1 MIYFPYTNQG
11 IWMAYWMFLTDLL
24 AQRLNFHFKKSLLL
38 GLLFFYISCSGS
50 NPLSDLLGN
59 ISSKVASSKV
69 AISSKVASSKV
80 AQKVGKYLPTSS
92 REFGDIYAM
101 ESQVRN
107 HREWVQDKAKEL
119 KATKKTLRPL
129 LNESL
134 QNDFKFYEFVDANLK
149 TMAAAHKNILS
160 NAKTEKKLIISVQKS
175 RQLEIESKI
184 PGKEKTFKQQFI
196 TLDNAI
202 IERKLSYEESILKIE
217 KALEKRDMEL
227 VFITKQK
234 DDWFFISQ
242 GLFDRRTELQPKIND
257 LTSEVVNAVADSGN
271 YIEIIGIRLN
281 KVERLNRKLDQ
292 LDKFFVVID
301 KIAEKEK
308 GGRVY
313 LRNNP
318 EKKEEYELRFDKSV
332 EAYETHLEDL
342 TMLLLD

>member
-1 MIYFPYTNQG
+1 MPTN
-11 IWMAYWMFLTDLL
+11 
-24 AQRLNFHFKKSLLL
+24 
-38 GLLFFYISCSGS
+38 
-50 NPLSDLLGN
+50 
-59 ISSKVASSKV
+59 
-69 AISSKVASSKV
+69 
-80 AQKVGKYLPTSS
+80 S

-119 KATKKTLRPL
+119 KATKKTLRLL

-175 RQLEIESKI
+175 RRLEIESKI
-184 PGKEKTFKQQFI
+184 PGKEKTFRQQFI

-202 IERKLSYEESILKIE
+202 IERKLSYEESLSKIE

-242 GLFDRRTELQPKIND
+242 GLFDRRTELQTKIND

-281 KVERLNRKLDQ
+281 KVERLNRRLDQ

-308 GGRVY
+308 GGRVFI
-313 LRNNP
+313 RKDP
-318 EKKEEYELRFDKSV
+318 EKKEGYELRFEKSV

-342 TMLLLD
+342 KILLSD

>member
-1 MIYFPYTNQG
+1 
-11 IWMAYWMFLTDLL
+11 MAYWLFLTELRV
-24 AQRLNFHFKKSLLL
+24 QRLNFHFKKSLFP

-50 NPLSDLLGN
+50 NPASDLLGN

-69 AISSKVASSKV
+69 AISSKVA
-80 AQKVGKYLPTSS
+80 QKVGKYMPTNS
-92 REFGDIYAM
+92 RKFGDIYAM

-160 NAKTEKKLIISVQKS
+160 NAKTEKKLIISVQKN
-175 RQLEIESKI
+175 RRLEIESKI

-202 IERKLSYEESILKIE
+202 IERKLSYEESILKIK
-217 KALEKRDMEL
+217 KAMEKRDMEL

>member
-1 MIYFPYTNQG
+1 M
-11 IWMAYWMFLTDLL
+11 
-24 AQRLNFHFKKSLLL
+24 L
-38 GLLFFYISCSGS
+38 GLLFFHISCSGS
-50 NPLSDLLGN
+50 NPVSDLLG
-59 ISSKVASSKV
+59 S
-69 AISSKVASSKV
+69 ISSKVASSKV

-119 KATKKTLRPL
+119 KVTKKILGPL
-129 LNESL
+129 LNKSR
-134 QNDFKFYEFVDANLK
+134 QNDFQFYEYVDANLDIM
-149 TMAAAHKNILS
+149 TAAHKNILS
-160 NAKTEKKLIISVQKS
+160 NAKTEKKLIIRVQKS
-175 RQLEIESKI
+175 KRLDIESKI
-184 PGKEKTFKQQFI
+184 PGKEKTFRQQFI

-217 KALEKRDMEL
+217 KALGKRDMEL

-242 GLFDRRTELQPKIND
+242 GLFDRRMELQPKINN

-308 GGRVY
+308 GGRVFI
-313 LRNNP
+313 RKDP
-318 EKKEEYELRFDKSV
+318 EKKEGYELRFEKSV

-342 TMLLLD
+342 NMLLSD

>member
-1 MIYFPYTNQG
+1 M
-11 IWMAYWMFLTDLL
+11 
-24 AQRLNFHFKKSLLL
+24 L
-38 GLLFFYISCSGS
+38 GLLFFHISCSGS
-50 NPLSDLLGN
+50 NPVSDLLGS
-59 ISSKVASSKV
+59 ISSKVS
-69 AISSKVASSKV
+69 SSKV

-119 KATKKTLRPL
+119 KVTKKILGPL
-129 LNESL
+129 LNKSR
-134 QNDFKFYEFVDANLK
+134 QNDFQFYEYVDANLDIM
-149 TMAAAHKNILS
+149 TAAHKNILS
-160 NAKTEKKLIISVQKS
+160 NAKTEKKLIIRVQKS
-175 RQLEIESKI
+175 KRLDIESII
-184 PGKEKTFKQQFI
+184 PGKEKTFRQQFI

-217 KALEKRDMEL
+217 KALGKRDMEL

-242 GLFDRRTELQPKIND
+242 GLFDRRMELQPKIND

-308 GGRVY
+308 GGRVFI
-313 LRNNP
+313 RKDP
-318 EKKEEYELRFDKSV
+318 EKKEGYELRFEKSV

-342 TMLLLD
+342 NMLLSD

>member
-1 MIYFPYTNQG
+1 
-11 IWMAYWMFLTDLL
+11 MFLIELL
-24 AQRLNFHFKKSLLL
+24 FQRLNFHLKKSLLL
-38 GLLFFYISCSGS
+38 GLLFFHLSCSGS
-50 NPLSDLLGN
+50 NPVSNLLGK

-69 AISSKVASSKV
+69 AE
-80 AQKVGKYLPTSS
+80 KVGKYLPTSS

-119 KATKKTLRPL
+119 RVTKKILRPL
-129 LNESL
+129 LNKSR
-134 QNDFKFYEFVDANLK
+134 QNDFQFYEYVDANLDIM
-149 TMAAAHKNILS
+149 TAAHKNILS
-160 NAKTEKKLIISVQKS
+160 NAKTEKKLIIRVQKS
-175 RQLEIESKI
+175 KRLDIESII
-184 PGKEKTFKQQFI
+184 PGKEKTFRQQFI
-196 TLDNAI
+196 TLDNGI

-217 KALEKRDMEL
+217 KALGKRDMEL

-242 GLFDRRTELQPKIND
+242 GLFDRRMELQPKINN

-301 KIAEKEK
+301 KIAAKEK
-308 GGRVY
+308 GGRVFI
-313 LRNNP
+313 RKDH
-318 EKKEEYELRFDKSV
+318 KKKRRV
-332 EAYETHLEDL
+332 
-342 TMLLLD
+342 

>member
-1 MIYFPYTNQG
+1 MKIRSVDLMIYFPYTNQG

-50 NPLSDLLGN
+50 NPVSDLLG
-59 ISSKVASSKV
+59 S
-69 AISSKVASSKV
+69 ISSKVASSKV

-119 KATKKTLRPL
+119 KVTKKILRPL
-129 LNESL
+129 LNKSR
-134 QNDFKFYEFVDANLK
+134 QDDFQFYEYVDANLDIM
-149 TMAAAHKNILS
+149 TAAHKNILS
-160 NAKTEKKLIISVQKS
+160 NAKTEKKLIIRVQKS
-175 RQLEIESKI
+175 KRLDIESKI
-184 PGKEKTFKQQFI
+184 PGKEKTFRQQFI

-202 IERKLSYEESILKIE
+202 IERKVSYEESILKIE
-217 KALEKRDMEL
+217 KALGKRDMEL

-234 DDWFFISQ
+234 DEWFFISQ
-242 GLFDRRTELQPKIND
+242 GLFDRRIELQPKINN

-308 GGRVY
+308 GGRVFI
-313 LRNNP
+313 RKDP
-318 EKKEEYELRFDKSV
+318 EKKEGYELRFEKSV

-342 TMLLLD
+342 NMLLSD

>member
-1 MIYFPYTNQG
+1 
-11 IWMAYWMFLTDLL
+11 MAYWLFLTELRV
-24 AQRLNFHFKKSLLL
+24 QRLNFHFKKSLFP

-50 NPLSDLLGN
+50 NPVSDLLGN

-69 AISSKVASSKV
+69 A
-80 AQKVGKYLPTSS
+80 QKVGKYMPTNS

-175 RQLEIESKI
+175 RRLEIESKI
-184 PGKEKTFKQQFI
+184 PGKEKTFRQQFI

-202 IERKLSYEESILKIE
+202 IERKLSYEESLSKIE
-217 KALEKRDMEL
+217 KALEKREMEL
-227 VFITKQK
+227 VLITKQK

-242 GLFDRRTELQPKIND
+242 ELFDRRTELQPKINH

-308 GGRVY
+308 GGRVFI
-313 LRNNP
+313 RKDP
-318 EKKEEYELRFDKSV
+318 EKKEGYELRFEKSV

-342 TMLLLD
+342 NMLLSD

>member
-1 MIYFPYTNQG
+1 M
-11 IWMAYWMFLTDLL
+11 
-24 AQRLNFHFKKSLLL
+24 L
-38 GLLFFYISCSGS
+38 GLLFFHISCSGS
-50 NPLSDLLGN
+50 NPVSDLLG
-59 ISSKVASSKV
+59 S
-69 AISSKVASSKV
+69 ISSKVASSKV

-119 KATKKTLRPL
+119 KVTKKILGPL
-129 LNESL
+129 LNKSR
-134 QNDFKFYEFVDANLK
+134 QNDFQFYEYVDANLDIM
-149 TMAAAHKNILS
+149 TAAHKNILS
-160 NAKTEKKLIISVQKS
+160 NAKTEKKLIIRVQKS
-175 RQLEIESKI
+175 KRLDIESKI
-184 PGKEKTFKQQFI
+184 PGKEKTFRQQFI

-217 KALEKRDMEL
+217 KAVEKRDMKL

-242 GLFDRRTELQPKIND
+242 GLFDRRMELQPKINN

-308 GGRVY
+308 GGRVFI
-313 LRNNP
+313 RKDP
-318 EKKEEYELRFDKSV
+318 EKKEGYELRFEKSV

-342 TMLLLD
+342 NMLLSD

>member
-24 AQRLNFHFKKSLLL
+24 SQRLNFHFKKSLLL
-38 GLLFFYISCSGS
+38 GLLFFHISCSGS
-50 NPLSDLLGN
+50 NPVSDLLGS
-59 ISSKVASSKV
+59 ISSKVS
-69 AISSKVASSKV
+69 SSKV

-92 REFGDIYAM
+92 REFSDIYAM

-175 RQLEIESKI
+175 RRLEIESKI

>member
-1 MIYFPYTNQG
+1 M
-11 IWMAYWMFLTDLL
+11 
-24 AQRLNFHFKKSLLL
+24 L
-38 GLLFFYISCSGS
+38 GLLFFHISCSGS
-50 NPLSDLLGN
+50 NPVSDLLG
-59 ISSKVASSKV
+59 S
-69 AISSKVASSKV
+69 ISSKVASSKV

-119 KATKKTLRPL
+119 KVTKKILRPL
-129 LNESL
+129 LNKSR
-134 QNDFKFYEFVDANLK
+134 QDDFQFYEYVDANLDIM
-149 TMAAAHKNILS
+149 TAAHKNILS
-160 NAKTEKKLIISVQKS
+160 NAKTEKKLIIRVQKS
-175 RQLEIESKI
+175 KRLDIESKI
-184 PGKEKTFKQQFI
+184 PGKEKTFRQQFI
-196 TLDNAI
+196 TLDNGI

-217 KALEKRDMEL
+217 KAVEKRDMKL

-242 GLFDRRTELQPKIND
+242 ELFDRRMELQPKINN

-308 GGRVY
+308 GGRVFI
-313 LRNNP
+313 RKDP
-318 EKKEEYELRFDKSV
+318 EKKEGYELRFEKSV

-342 TMLLLD
+342 NMLLSD

>member
-1 MIYFPYTNQG
+1 M
-11 IWMAYWMFLTDLL
+11 
-24 AQRLNFHFKKSLLL
+24 L
-38 GLLFFYISCSGS
+38 GLLFFHISCSGS
-50 NPLSDLLGN
+50 NPVSDLLG
-59 ISSKVASSKV
+59 S
-69 AISSKVASSKV
+69 ISSKVASSKV

-107 HREWVQDKAKEL
+107 HREWVQDKGKEL
-119 KATKKTLRPL
+119 KVTKKILRPL
-129 LNESL
+129 LNKSR
-134 QNDFKFYEFVDANLK
+134 QDDFQFYEYVDANLDIM
-149 TMAAAHKNILS
+149 TAAHKNILS
-160 NAKTEKKLIISVQKS
+160 NAKTEKKLIIRVQKS
-175 RQLEIESKI
+175 KRLDIESKI
-184 PGKEKTFKQQFI
+184 PGKEKTFRQQFI

-202 IERKLSYEESILKIE
+202 IERKLSYEESILKIK

-308 GGRVY
+308 GGRVFI
-313 LRNNP
+313 RKDP
-318 EKKEEYELRFDKSV
+318 EKKEGYELRFEKSV

-342 TMLLLD
+342 NMLLSD

>member
-1 MIYFPYTNQG
+1 M
-11 IWMAYWMFLTDLL
+11 
-24 AQRLNFHFKKSLLL
+24 L
-38 GLLFFYISCSGS
+38 GLLFFHLSCSGS
-50 NPLSDLLGN
+50 NPVSDLLGS
-59 ISSKVASSKV
+59 ISSKVS
-69 AISSKVASSKV
+69 SSKV
-80 AQKVGKYLPTSS
+80 AQKVSKYLPTSS

-119 KATKKTLRPL
+119 KVTKKILRPL
-129 LNESL
+129 LNKSR
-134 QNDFKFYEFVDANLK
+134 QDDFQFYEYVDANLDI
-149 TMAAAHKNILS
+149 MAAAYKNILS
-160 NAKTEKKLIISVQKS
+160 NAKTEKKLIIRVQKS
-175 RQLEIESKI
+175 KRLDIESII
-184 PGKEKTFKQQFI
+184 PGKEKTFRQQFI
-196 TLDNAI
+196 TLDNGI

-217 KALEKRDMEL
+217 KALRKRDMEL

-242 GLFDRRTELQPKIND
+242 GLFDRRMELQPKINN

-301 KIAEKEK
+301 KIAVKEK
-308 GGRVY
+308 GGRVFI
-313 LRNNP
+313 RKDP
-318 EKKEEYELRFDKSV
+318 EKKEGYELRFEKSV

-342 TMLLLD
+342 NMLLSD

>member
-11 IWMAYWMFLTDLL
+11 IWMAYWIFLTDLL
-24 AQRLNFHFKKSLLL
+24 VRRLNFHYKKSLLL
-38 GLLFFYISCSGS
+38 GLLFFHISCSGS
-50 NPLSDLLGN
+50 NPVSDLLGS
-59 ISSKVASSKV
+59 ISSKVS
-69 AISSKVASSKV
+69 SSKV

-119 KATKKTLRPL
+119 KVTKKILGPL
-129 LNESL
+129 LNKSR
-134 QNDFKFYEFVDANLK
+134 QNDFQFYEYVDANLDIM
-149 TMAAAHKNILS
+149 TAAHKNILS
-160 NAKTEKKLIISVQKS
+160 NAKTEKKLIIRVQKS
-175 RQLEIESKI
+175 KRLDIESKI
-184 PGKEKTFKQQFI
+184 PGKEKTFRQQFI

-217 KALEKRDMEL
+217 KALGKRDMEL

-242 GLFDRRTELQPKIND
+242 GLFDRRMELQPKIND

-308 GGRVY
+308 GGRVFI
-313 LRNNP
+313 RKDP
-318 EKKEEYELRFDKSV
+318 EKKEGYELRFEKSV
-332 EAYETHLEDL
+332 ETYETHLEDL
-342 TMLLLD
+342 NMLLSD

>member
-1 MIYFPYTNQG
+1 M
-11 IWMAYWMFLTDLL
+11 
-24 AQRLNFHFKKSLLL
+24 L

-50 NPLSDLLGN
+50 NPVSDLLGN

-69 AISSKVASSKV
+69 A
-80 AQKVGKYLPTSS
+80 QKVGKYMPTNS

-119 KATKKTLRPL
+119 KATKKTLRLL

-184 PGKEKTFKQQFI
+184 PGKEKTFRQQFI

-202 IERKLSYEESILKIE
+202 IERKLSYEESLSKIE

-242 GLFDRRTELQPKIND
+242 GLFDRRTKLQPKIND

-271 YIEIIGIRLN
+271 YIKLIGIRLN
-281 KVERLNRKLDQ
+281 KVERLNRRLDQ
-292 LDKFFVVID
+292 LDKFFVVVD

-308 GGRVY
+308 GGRVFI
-313 LRNNP
+313 RKDP
-318 EKKEEYELRFDKSV
+318 EKKEGYELRFEKSV

-342 TMLLLD
+342 KILLSD

>member
-1 MIYFPYTNQG
+1 
-11 IWMAYWMFLTDLL
+11 MFLTDLL

-50 NPLSDLLGN
+50 NPVSDLLGN

-69 AISSKVASSKV
+69 AISSKVA
-80 AQKVGKYLPTSS
+80 QKVGKYMPTNS

-175 RQLEIESKI
+175 RRLEIESKI

-202 IERKLSYEESILKIE
+202 IERKLSYEESILKIK

-281 KVERLNRKLDQ
+281 KVDRLNRKLDQ
-292 LDKFFVVID
+292 LDKFFLVID

>member
-24 AQRLNFHFKKSLLL
+24 AQRLNFHCKKSLLL
-38 GLLFFYISCSGS
+38 GLLFFHISCSGS
-50 NPLSDLLGN
+50 NPVSDLLGS
-59 ISSKVASSKV
+59 ISSKVS
-69 AISSKVASSKV
+69 SSKV

-119 KATKKTLRPL
+119 KVTKKILGPL
-129 LNESL
+129 LNKSR
-134 QNDFKFYEFVDANLK
+134 QDDFQFYEYVDANLDIM
-149 TMAAAHKNILS
+149 TAAHKNILS
-160 NAKTEKKLIISVQKS
+160 NAKTEKKLIIRVQKS
-175 RQLEIESKI
+175 KRLDIESKI
-184 PGKEKTFKQQFI
+184 PGKEKTFRQQFI

-217 KALEKRDMEL
+217 KALGKRDMEL

>member
-1 MIYFPYTNQG
+1 MKIRSVDLTIYLPYTNQG

-24 AQRLNFHFKKSLLL
+24 VQRLNFNFKKSLLL
-38 GLLFFYISCSGS
+38 GLLFFHISCSGS
-50 NPLSDLLGN
+50 NPVSDLLG
-59 ISSKVASSKV
+59 S
-69 AISSKVASSKV
+69 ISSKVASSKV

-119 KATKKTLRPL
+119 KVTKKILGPL
-129 LNESL
+129 LNKSR
-134 QNDFKFYEFVDANLK
+134 QNDFQFYEYVDANLDIM
-149 TMAAAHKNILS
+149 TAAHKNILS
-160 NAKTEKKLIISVQKS
+160 NAKTEKKLIIRVQKS
-175 RQLEIESKI
+175 KRLDIESKI
-184 PGKEKTFKQQFI
+184 PGKEKTFRQQFI

-217 KALEKRDMEL
+217 KALGKRDMEL

-242 GLFDRRTELQPKIND
+242 GLFDRRIELQPKINN

-308 GGRVY
+308 GGRVFI
-313 LRNNP
+313 RKDP
-318 EKKEEYELRFDKSV
+318 EKKEGYELRFEKSV

-342 TMLLLD
+342 NMLLSD